1 MFFTHKLIVYL
12 YVLVSIQNC
21 IAEYITLIMNT
32 IVGKKLKKEKKKGSH
47 FHVYKF
53 TSYIRFKS
61 EKKKRNQKRV
71 VGY

>member
-1 MFFTHKLIVYL
+1 
-12 YVLVSIQNC
+12 
-21 IAEYITLIMNT
+21 MNT